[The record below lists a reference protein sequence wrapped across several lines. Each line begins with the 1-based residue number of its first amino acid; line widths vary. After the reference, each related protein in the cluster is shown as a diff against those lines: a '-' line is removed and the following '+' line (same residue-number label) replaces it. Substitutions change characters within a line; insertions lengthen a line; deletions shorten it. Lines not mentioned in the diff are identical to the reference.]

1 MKRLTEELN
10 NIRAMMGLTE
20 SDKYDYKVVSY
31 DDFNDMALDLATLDL
46 EDDQVRLPKF
56 NEETDNYILQIGYN
70 YLYIRNRDALPNSG
84 AYELFILDGDDEQI
98 GFIRGTKK
106 DNIISFNLIYIMPE
120 ARGKG
125 IGSDIYEYFL
135 NNGFIVRSDSE
146 ITDSTYGLYTKL
158 AKHGG
163 YTPIIF
169 NDNRVGLTK
178 SNLNENLITERLTDV
193 EEDVDFIY
201 DKFFKEDID
210 EIQRTGIVTTDMF
223 KIHETDSN
231 ILKSKVAREA
241 NLSTLKKF
249 KKPITIYINKKF
261 SHGFDNFYNYKDNII
276 SIGISRDA
284 LEYALDHH
292 RGDIQKAADGLPL
305 KLKVTF
311 KQQFTEEKI
320 KGSIH
325 HELAHWIDQTF
336 NNDAVSRSVNRYNLM
351 VNKKKRHKNAP
362 EGSGTDINFE
372 YMERQGQ
379 IHNIK
384 QLYNKHK
391 DRWDKLTFKG
401 MLELSPALDK
411 VYYTMGDKNLRD
423 KWVRLIKQR
432 MYREGL
438 LGKNMF
444 DK

>member
-10 NIRAMMGLTE
+10 KVRIMMG
-20 SDKYDYKVVSY
+20 
-31 DDFNDMALDLATLDL
+31 
-46 EDDQVRLPKF
+46 
-56 NEETDNYILQIGYN
+56 
-70 YLYIRNRDALPNSG
+70 
-84 AYELFILDGDDEQI
+84 
-98 GFIRGTKK
+98 
-106 DNIISFNLIYIMPE
+106 
-120 ARGKG
+120 
-125 IGSDIYEYFL
+125 
-135 NNGFIVRSDSE
+135 
-146 ITDSTYGLYTKL
+146 
-158 AKHGG
+158 
-163 YTPIIF
+163 
-169 NDNRVGLTK
+169 
-178 SNLNENLITERLTDV
+178 LNENLITERLTDV

-210 EIQRTGIVTTDMF
+210 EVQRTGIVTTNMF

-231 ILKSKVAREA
+231 ILKSNQAREA

-391 DRWDKLTFKG
+391 DQWDKLTFKG

>member
-10 NIRAMMGLTE
+10 KVRIMMG
-20 SDKYDYKVVSY
+20 
-31 DDFNDMALDLATLDL
+31 
-46 EDDQVRLPKF
+46 
-56 NEETDNYILQIGYN
+56 
-70 YLYIRNRDALPNSG
+70 
-84 AYELFILDGDDEQI
+84 
-98 GFIRGTKK
+98 
-106 DNIISFNLIYIMPE
+106 
-120 ARGKG
+120 
-125 IGSDIYEYFL
+125 
-135 NNGFIVRSDSE
+135 
-146 ITDSTYGLYTKL
+146 
-158 AKHGG
+158 
-163 YTPIIF
+163 
-169 NDNRVGLTK
+169 
-178 SNLNENLITERLTDV
+178 LNENLITERLTDV

-210 EIQRTGIVTTDMF
+210 EVQRTGIVTTDMF

-231 ILKSKVAREA
+231 ILKSNQAREA

-249 KKPITIYINKKF
+249 KKPVTIYINKKF

-276 SIGISRDA
+276 SIGISRGA
-284 LEYALDHH
+284 LEYALDDH

-351 VNKKKRHKNAP
+351 VHKKKRHKNAP

-391 DRWDKLTFKG
+391 DRWDKLTFKE
-401 MLELSPALDK
+401 MLELSPALDT
-411 VYYTMGDKNLRD
+411 VYHTMGDKNLRD
-423 KWVRLIKQR
+423 KWIRLIKQR